1 LIEANDDVIAQKNLL
16 LDDGLPR
23 KQAEI
28 PKKHLKTY

>member
-1 LIEANDDVIAQKNLL
+1 MKQMMRDAQKNLL

-28 PKKHLKTY
+28 PQKHLKTY